1 MLIIQKYGGTSL
13 ADGGKIQRA
22 AGRIANLAMQG
33 CQMVVVVSAQGD
45 TTDEMIA
52 RAAQVNKR
60 GSSREMDAYLLSFD
74 AHNILVSIHPWVDG
88 NGRMSRLIMNHLQ
101 FEFNLVP
108 TKVMTDDKAA
118 YIEALNASRE
128 EESMLPFQSFML
140 QEHIKNL
147 KAEIEQ
153 YERSMDDDV
162 VINVGKNLKN
172 VGKEKLIELS
182 ERQQNIISVVKH
194 HPEITIPELAQR
206 MSGKKTVT
214 TRTIE
219 RDIAALQAMGILK
232 REGSRKS
239 GKWIVVNI

>member
-1 MLIIQKYGGTSL
+1 
-13 ADGGKIQRA
+13 
-22 AGRIANLAMQG
+22 
-33 CQMVVVVSAQGD
+33 
-45 TTDEMIA
+45 
-52 RAAQVNKR
+52 
-60 GSSREMDAYLLSFD
+60 
-74 AHNILVSIHPWVDG
+74 
-88 NGRMSRLIMNHLQ
+88 
-101 FEFNLVP
+101 
-108 TKVMTDDKAA
+108 MT
-118 YIEALNASRE
+118 L
-128 EESMLPFQSFML
+128 MLPFQSFML

-162 VINVGKNLKN
+162 VINVGKDFEN
-172 VGKEKLIELS
+172 VGKEKPLELS

-219 RDIAALQAMGILK
+219 RDIAALQAKGILK
-232 REGSRKS
+232 REGGRKS

>member
-1 MLIIQKYGGTSL
+1 MSEKNLLFFYYNFDSTTLFSFGGETIMGQSKYPEILNDLNDRDLNDRIQVL
-13 ADGGKIQRA
+13 E
-22 AGRIANLAMQG
+22 N
-33 CQMVVVVSAQGD
+33 
-45 TTDEMIA
+45 
-52 RAAQVNKR
+52 
-60 GSSREMDAYLLSFD
+60 
-74 AHNILVSIHPWVDG
+74 G

-182 ERQQNIISVVKH
+182 ERQQNIISVVKL
-194 HPEITIPELAQR
+194 HPAITIPELAQR

-219 RDIAALQAMGILK
+219 RDIAALQAKGILK

>member
-1 MLIIQKYGGTSL
+1 
-13 ADGGKIQRA
+13 
-22 AGRIANLAMQG
+22 
-33 CQMVVVVSAQGD
+33 
-45 TTDEMIA
+45 
-52 RAAQVNKR
+52 
-60 GSSREMDAYLLSFD
+60 
-74 AHNILVSIHPWVDG
+74 
-88 NGRMSRLIMNHLQ
+88 MSRLIMNHLQ

-153 YERSMDDDV
+153 YEKSMDDDV
-162 VINVGKNLKN
+162 VINVGNDFEN

-194 HPEITIPELAQR
+194 HPEITIPELTQR
-206 MSGKKTVT
+206 MSGKRTVT
-214 TRTIE
+214 IRTIE
-219 RDIAALQAMGILK
+219 RDIAALQAKGILK
-232 REGSRKS
+232 REGGRKS
-239 GKWIVVNI
+239 GKWDSCKHLPYLTMQSLIRKF